1 MMYPCLYCGVLCE
14 TEAEQMKHEQ
24 VCEFITGGKKVY
36 KNIVENGSRKSKSRP

>member
-1 MMYPCLYCGVLCE
+1 MVDMMYPCLYCGVLCE

-36 KNIVENGSRKSKSRP
+36 KKYSRKWKQKN

>member
-24 VCEFITGGKKVY
+24 VCEFITGGKEIY
-36 KNIVENGSRKSKSRP
+36 KNIVGKWKQKK